1 VTRAAPAQQ
10 PLSGRHGETEITPGS
25 RASEKD
31 DREGGPGPSALLASR
46 SDAHHGRMPD
56 DADWRTMNASAVSHD
71 YDVLVIG
78 SGFGGSVTALRLTEK
93 GYRVGVLE
101 AGRRFE
107 DADYA
112 RTSWD
117 ARKFLWAP
125 KLGCRGIQRI
135 HMLRDVIILAGA
147 GVGGG
152 SLVYANTLYRPKD
165 AFYRDR
171 QWAHITDWRAELA
184 PYYDQA
190 ERMLGVVRNP
200 TMTPSDEVMKQV
212 AGEMGVGHT
221 FSMAPVGVFFGL
233 EGRKEPGVEVD
244 DPFFGGVGPRRRG
257 CVEVG
262 ECMTGCRHNAKNTL
276 VKNYLYLAERAG
288 ATVHPETTAVSVRP
302 LGRAGYAVDTVRT
315 GAWRATRTARTFTA
329 EHVVFAA
336 GTWGTQQLLHRMKA
350 QGSLPTISAAL
361 GVLTRTNSE
370 ALGGAL
376 TTMRNRRKHD
386 FTSGVA
392 ITSSIHP
399 DEYTHIE
406 PVRYGRGSN
415 AMGLLST
422 LMTDGGGKVP
432 RAVKWLAHAARHPGE
447 LASLYAGLNHWSER
461 AVIGLTMQTL
471 DNSITVHPKRTRL
484 GRIKLTSEQGHGAA
498 NPTWV
503 PAANEAMRR
512 IAAKIGGFPLNS
524 VGEMFDIPMTAHF
537 LGGCV
542 IGDSPGSGVVDPY
555 HRMYGHPGLH
565 VVDGSAISA
574 NLGVNPA
581 LTITAQAERAM
592 ALWPNKG
599 DSDTRPALGAAYQR
613 VAPVEPRSPAVPPSA
628 PAVLR
633 LPIAEIR

>member
-1 VTRAAPAQQ
+1 MN
-10 PLSGRHGETEITPGS
+10 
-25 RASEKD
+25 
-31 DREGGPGPSALLASR
+31 R
-46 SDAHHGRMPD
+46 STA
-56 DADWRTMNASAVSHD
+56 SHD

-107 DADYA
+107 DADYP

-117 ARKFLWAP
+117 VRKFLWAP
-125 KLGCRGIQRI
+125 RLGCKGIQRI

-152 SLVYANTLYRPKD
+152 SLVYANTLYKPKSD

-171 QWAHITDWRAELA
+171 QWAHITDWRVELA

-190 ERMLGVVRNP
+190 ERMLGVVQNP
-200 TMTPSDEVMKQV
+200 TMTPSDEVMKRV
-212 AGEMGVGHT
+212 AEEMGVGDT
-221 FSMAPVGVFFGL
+221 FGMAQVGVFFGQ
-233 EGRKEPGVEVD
+233 EGRKEPGAEVG
-244 DPFFGGVGPRRRG
+244 DPFFGGAGPRRRG
-257 CVEVG
+257 CLEVG

-276 VKNYLYLAERAG
+276 VKNYLYLAENAG
-288 ATVHPETTAVSVRP
+288 ATVHAEITAVGVRP
-302 LGRAGYAVDTVRT
+302 LDRGGYAVDTVRT
-315 GAWRATRTARTFTA
+315 GAWRPRRTARSFTA
-329 EHVVFAA
+329 EQVVFAA

-350 QGSLPTISAAL
+350 AGSLPKISERL

-376 TTMRNRRKHD
+376 TKLRNRKQHD
-386 FTSGVA
+386 FTHGVA

-399 DEYTHIE
+399 DEWTHIE
-406 PVRYGRGSN
+406 PVRYGKGSN

-422 LMTDGGGKVP
+422 LMTDGGGQVP
-432 RAVKWLAHAARHPGE
+432 RWVKWLAQVARHPGQIT
-447 LASLYAGLNHWSER
+447 SLYVGINHWSER

-484 GRIKLTSEQGHGAA
+484 GRIKLTSRQGHGVPS
-498 NPTWV
+498 PTWI

-512 IAAKIGGFPLNS
+512 VAAGIDGFPLNS
-524 VGEMFDIPMTAHF
+524 VGEMVDIPMTAHF
-537 LGGCV
+537 LGGCA
-542 IGDSPGSGVVDPY
+542 IGDSPQSGVVDPY

-599 DSDTRPALGAAYQR
+599 ESDPRPSVGASYRR
-613 VAPVEPRSPAVPPSA
+613 VAPVAPRSPIVPPSA
-628 PAVLR
+628 PAALR
-633 LPIAEIR
+633 LPIVEVR

>member
-1 VTRAAPAQQ
+1 MQPDAP
-10 PLSGRHGETEITPGS
+10 PG
-25 RASEKD
+25 
-31 DREGGPGPSALLASR
+31 
-46 SDAHHGRMPD
+46 
-56 DADWRTMNASAVSHD
+56 

-101 AGRRFE
+101 AGRRF
-107 DADYA
+107 ADSDYPS
-112 RTSWD
+112 TSWD

-135 HMLRDVIILAGA
+135 HLLRDVIILAGA

-152 SLVYANTLYRPKD
+152 SLVYANTLYRPKSD
-165 AFYRDR
+165 AFYSDR

-184 PYYDQA
+184 PCYDQA
-190 ERMLGVVRNP
+190 ERMLGVTPNP
-200 TMTPSDEVMKQV
+200 TMTAADEVMRSV
-212 AGEMGVGHT
+212 AEQMGVGHT
-221 FSMAPVGVFFGL
+221 FGMAPVGVFFGRD
-233 EGRKEPGVEVD
+233 GRKEPGKPVP
-244 DPFFGGVGPRRRG
+244 DPFFGGAGPARQG
-257 CVEVG
+257 CLEVG

-288 ATVHPETTAVSVRP
+288 AIVHPDLTVAAVRP
-302 LGRAGYAVDTVRT
+302 LDGGGYAVDAVRT
-315 GAWRATRTARTFTA
+315 GAWRASRATRTFTA
-329 EHVVFAA
+329 EQVVFAA
-336 GTWGTQQLLHRMKA
+336 GTWGTQQLLHRMKTA
-350 QGSLPTISAAL
+350 GWLPEISGRL

-376 TTMRNRRKHD
+376 TKLRNRKSHD
-386 FTSGVA
+386 FTGGVA

-399 DEYTHIE
+399 DEFTHIE
-406 PVRYGRGSN
+406 PVRYGKGSN

-422 LMTDGGGKVP
+422 LMTDGGGQVP
-432 RAVKWLAHAARHPGE
+432 RWLKWLAQVARHPGQ
-447 LASLYAGLNHWSER
+447 LASLYCGINHWSER

-471 DNSITVHPKRTRL
+471 DNSIIVQPKRTLL
-484 GRIKLTSEQGHGAA
+484 GRVKLTSSQGHGEPS
-498 NPTWV
+498 PTWI

-512 IAAKIGGFPLNS
+512 LAAHVGGFPLNS
-524 VGEMFDIPMTAHF
+524 IGEMVDVPMTAHL

-542 IGDSPGSGVVDPY
+542 IGDSPENGVIDPY

-565 VVDGSAISA
+565 VVDGSAVSA

-599 DSDTRPALGAAYQR
+599 DDDARPALGSGYRR
-613 VAPVEPRSPAVPPSA
+613 VAAVAPRSPAVPATA
-628 PAVLR
+628 PGALR
-633 LPIAEIR
+633 LPIVEVR